1 MFCSLLFFQMHFYLF
16 SLQIIAWSFSL
27 RLFFFA
33 FLVGGKKML
42 IRDHSA
48 VTLAF
53 GSMHR
58 WRLNIDA
65 APLLRSS
72 GPFFFFLAMLSW
84 CQQCVYVWL
93 SHWAWQDTWHSG
105 FCLLL
110 YYWRLQKN
118 LSRLSSAASV
128 QQRLRFLNLIL
139 MSQTPKRRQTLGRPN
154 IRYDFVLSA
163 SALVRFITKTFIFKG
178 QERSQGEI

>member
-1 MFCSLLFFQMHFYLF
+1 
-16 SLQIIAWSFSL
+16 
-27 RLFFFA
+27 
-33 FLVGGKKML
+33 ML
-42 IRDHSA
+42 IRDYSA
-48 VTLAF
+48 VRLGF

-58 WRLNIDA
+58 WRLNIVG
-65 APLLRSS
+65 APLFINIGR
-72 GPFFFFLAMLSW
+72 FFFFFFSFLAMLSW

-139 MSQTPKRRQTLGRPN
+139 MSQTPKRRQTRGRPN